1 MKRETLTIDFEGRE
15 ITLIGFQV
23 PIFKTI
29 KESPKTAM
37 QIIEETGIIDHTVR
51 LALDTMHKIRG
62 CVRPIGEVPVYRS
75 KPQKIWA
82 VGEDPE
88 TKKYRQQQLK
98 VMKKGETIKETLENS
113 AKVER
118 AELTKRKEA
127 ARKNIDILLK
137 QKNTKFGWLLEN
149 ARA

>member
-1 MKRETLTIDFEGRE
+1 MKRESLIIEFEGRE
-15 ITLIGFQV
+15 ITLIGYQV
-23 PIFKTI
+23 PIFKLLQ
-29 KESPKTAM
+29 KSPKTAM

-51 LALDTMHKIRG
+51 LAIDTMHKIRG
-62 CVRPIGEVPVYRS
+62 CIKPIDEVPVYRS
-75 KPQKIWA
+75 KPQKVWA

-88 TKKYRQQQLK
+88 TAKYRQQQLA

-118 AELTKRKEA
+118 AEILKKREA
-127 ARKNIDILLK
+127 ARKNIDLLLK

-149 ARA
+149 AGA

>member
-29 KESPKTAM
+29 QESPKTAM

-82 VGEDPE
+82 IGEDPE
-88 TKKYRQQQLK
+88 TAKYRQQQLK
-98 VMKKGETIKETLENS
+98 VIKSGETIKETLDKS
-113 AKVER
+113 IRVER
-118 AELTKRKEA
+118 AEICKKREA
-127 ARKNIDILLK
+127 ARKNIELHLK
-137 QKNTKFGWLLEN
+137 KQNTKFGWLLEN
-149 ARA
+149 AVA